1 MTTDRVVFIDID
13 DGPHVRCV
21 SPAELSLHEGDQCIV
36 EADKLLEFGHVA
48 GVDELGSIPARDAN
62 TPHVLRRATLQD
74 VAKANENIRM
84 NKMAMKTCTAKA
96 ENFNLAMRLVKVRYS
111 FDRSVLMVLFTAD
124 ERIDFRE
131 MIKDLVAEL
140 HARVEMKQI
149 GVRDEAGIVG
159 GIGPCGRGLC
169 CCSWLHHFES
179 INVKMAKTQRLS
191 LNPAAM
197 SGMCGRLKCCLRY
210 EYDCYRDMGKRLP
223 RDGDCVRCRE
233 GAGVV
238 IDKNIL
244 EQMVKVRLDDQ
255 RIVECSADSVQIV
268 AGRRSEAHAATEDE
282 IPEEMKHLEGGV

>member
-1 MTTDRVVFIDID
+1 MTTERIVFIDID

-21 SPAELSLHEGDQCIV
+21 SAKELSLHEGDQCIV
-36 EADKLLEFGHVA
+36 EADKLLEFGHVTGIDES
-48 GVDELGSIPARDAN
+48 GVVLPRDAN

-84 NKMAMKTCTAKA
+84 NKMAMKTCIAKA
-96 ENFNLAMRLVKVRYS
+96 EKFNLAMRLVKVRYS

-131 MIKDLVAEL
+131 LIKDLVAEI

-149 GVRDEAGIVG
+149 GVRDEAAIVG
-159 GIGPCGRGLC
+159 GVGPCGLGLC
-169 CCSWLHHFES
+169 CCNWLQHFES

-210 EYDCYRDMGKRLP
+210 EYDCYREMGKRLP
-223 RDGDCVRCRE
+223 RDGDRVRCRE
-233 GAGVV
+233 GNGVI

-244 EQMVKVRLDDQ
+244 EQTVKVRLDDQ
-255 RIVECSADSVQIV
+255 RIVECTGDSVHIV
-268 AGRRSEAHAATEDE
+268 AGGRSEAHAATEDE
-282 IPEEMKHLEGGV
+282 IPEEVKHLEGGI